1 MPSKMLTFHSLS
13 FLLSVPC
20 PQALKK
26 QAKLTLEAMEAN
38 TLTTEA
44 VEKRNLLTKTVN
56 GLKETVGILRSEI
69 KASKHGHSEARKA
82 RQLAEGVRDT
92 HLEQIHELEQTIIM
106 HTSREHDIQN
116 KATEEILHR

>member
-1 MPSKMLTFHSLS
+1 MLSDSLTTVHSPLFLS
-13 FLLSVPC
+13 APLCSH

-82 RQLAEGVRDT
+82 R
-92 HLEQIHELEQTIIM
+92 
-106 HTSREHDIQN
+106 
-116 KATEEILHR
+116 